1 MRAAVIIVLPG
12 SRNAISQFRTLQ
24 PWQGRLS
31 CLSDLVRCCRGP
43 HVDGCIESQ
52 VLVFRRLPNLG
63 LQADGGFRMLCP
75 MVCLNFR
82 RPLSTMHPPFADPQ
96 AQCLD
101 IHLLFQAV
109 QNLVTDRAFIPEP
122 DQR

>member
-1 MRAAVIIVLPG
+1 MRAAVIIVLPW

-52 VLVFRRLPNLG
+52 VLVFRRLPNLSI
-63 LQADGGFRMLCP
+63 D
-75 MVCLNFR
+75 
-82 RPLSTMHPPFADPQ
+82 
-96 AQCLD
+96 
-101 IHLLFQAV
+101 LLLHSAV
-109 QNLVTDRAFIPEP
+109 AVFVKWKFL
-122 DQR
+122 

>member
-43 HVDGCIESQ
+43 HVDGVSRARYSFFEDCRI
-52 VLVFRRLPNLG
+52 F
-63 LQADGGFRMLCP
+63 
-75 MVCLNFR
+75 
-82 RPLSTMHPPFADPQ
+82 PLIFCCTLRWQ
-96 AQCLD
+96 YL
-101 IHLLFQAV
+101 
-109 QNLVTDRAFIPEP
+109 
-122 DQR
+122 